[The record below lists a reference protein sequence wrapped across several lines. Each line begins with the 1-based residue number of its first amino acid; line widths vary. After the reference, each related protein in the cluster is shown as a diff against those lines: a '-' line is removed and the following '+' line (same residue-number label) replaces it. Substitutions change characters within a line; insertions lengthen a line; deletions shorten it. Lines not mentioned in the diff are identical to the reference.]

1 MEISK
6 EKLMSII
13 LENTTEVDE
22 ADIWQKSNTLASAI
36 KKDGEIIGWD
46 MLIDPTDYPRVK
58 TDPDYE
64 GKGRVNVI
72 FTCDI
77 EEFIRKHPD
86 LINELKTRYNG
97 NIKWSTDNC
106 PATPHKSKSRV
117 YYPLPDNEDNVDDI
131 GRRPNQPSQN
141 PRSPRNNMLRIFN
154 DIVYSEFGMEKSK
167 GIEFNKVL
175 SKRSIPALITDDKK
189 YEDAVFRKKTTTEK
203 IMYRIQSMNTYET
216 SQDFL
221 KTVVARVAGK
231 ETKIMNTTYLA
242 RQFNEKYNNWDETK
256 KNDKKYEGKTD
267 IFGLDRRGYDEL
279 NLDISMKTILEII
292 GEKLGDNS
300 FKWSINMINKFNR
313 KRTDEPRIK
322 TGKLQVITLL
332 GDSYL
337 DDGSIRVEN
346 VVELDPNKEV
356 NNPMDD
362 VAVSEGLIQTIYDF
376 KQKVESIDPKSA
388 LKLANVRRSDVE
400 RVDES
405 IMKITNNIMNSLK
418 K

>member
-22 ADIWQKSNTLASAI
+22 VWQKQNTLFSAI
-36 KKDGEIIGWD
+36 YAGDEKIGFD

-86 LINELKTRYNG
+86 LVNELKARYNG

-106 PATPHKSKSRV
+106 PAKPHKSKSRV
-117 YYPLPDNEDNVDDI
+117 YYSLPDNEDNVDDI
-131 GRRPNQPSQN
+131 GRKPNQPSEN
-141 PRSPRNNMLRIFN
+141 PRSDRENMVRMFN
-154 DIVYSEFGMEKSK
+154 DIVFSEFGMKESK

-175 SKRSIPALITDDKK
+175 SKRSIPALITKNKK
-189 YEDAVFRKKTTTEK
+189 YEDAVFRKNTTTEK

-221 KTVVARVAGK
+221 KAVVARVSGK
-231 ETKIMNTTYLA
+231 ETDIMDTTYLA
-242 RQFNEKYNNWDETK
+242 RQFNEIYRNWDETT
-256 KNDKKYEGKTD
+256 KNEKRYEGKTD

-376 KQKVESIDPKSA
+376 KQKVESINPKSA